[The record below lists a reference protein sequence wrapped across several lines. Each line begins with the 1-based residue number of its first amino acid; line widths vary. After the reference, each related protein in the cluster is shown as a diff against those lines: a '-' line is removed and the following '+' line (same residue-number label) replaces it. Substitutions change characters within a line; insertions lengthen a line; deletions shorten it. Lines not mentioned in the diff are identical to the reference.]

1 MKLYKKVFIPF
12 LSAMLAFTAC
22 EDFEEL
28 NTDPNAPIKVPTSAL
43 LTSAQKALVDN
54 IWDQWFN
61 GRFGMLYAQ
70 YWSQTEYTDESRYLL
85 REGTNNTYWGDFY
98 ASLNNLEEIIRI
110 NEADPIPESNN
121 QVAIATIL
129 QVWQFQIM
137 TDVYGPIPYS
147 EALMGAENVSP
158 AYDSQEAIYAGLL
171 AQLNEAIGLIDPNEG
186 SFASGDIVY
195 GGDMNQWLKFANSL
209 KMRVAIRIAD
219 VEPEVSAQAI
229 REAMG
234 NAFTSIDDAALF
246 TYLGTRPNNN
256 PINDAY
262 LTRQDFAVSENLVSY
277 LQLTE
282 DPRLPF
288 YAAPNEN
295 GEFVGLEYGLT
306 QAQAGAIPNSAV
318 SLPSDL
324 VRGATAPAIYM
335 EYSEVLFI
343 LAEAAARDFISGDP
357 ATYYNQAIEAS
368 VDFWASLAGVNV
380 EDEAIQALIA
390 EVPYTA
396 TGWGTTAANQI
407 GRQKWVALYMQGLQ
421 GWIEWRRLDFEGLVE
436 EPAAGSLIDEVTI
449 PVRYTY
455 PNEEQS
461 LNAANYAEA
470 VGFLDEGDT
479 QASRVWWDVK

>member
-12 LSAMLAFTAC
+12 LSAMLVFTAC

-28 NTDPNAPIKVPTSAL
+28 NTDPNAPVEVPTSAL
-43 LTSAQKALVDN
+43 LTSAQKELVDN
-54 IWDQWFN
+54 IWDEWFN

-70 YWSQTEYTDESRYLL
+70 YWSQTEYTDESRYLI
-85 REGTNNTYWGDFY
+85 REGTNNTYWGNFY
-98 ASLNNLEEIIRI
+98 TSLNNLEEIIRL
-110 NEADPIPESNN
+110 NEVEPIPESNN
-121 QVAIATIL
+121 QIAVATIL
-129 QVWQFQIM
+129 QVWQFQVM
-137 TDVYGPIPYS
+137 TDVYGPIPYT

-158 AYDSQEAIYAGLL
+158 SYDSQEVVYAGLL
-171 AQLNEAIGLIDPNEG
+171 AQLNEAIGLIDVNEG
-186 SFASGDIVY
+186 SFASGDIIY
-195 GGDMNQWLKFANSL
+195 GGDMTNWLKFANSL

-219 VEPEVSAQAI
+219 VQPQVSAQAI
-229 REAMG
+229 NDAMG
-234 NAFTSIDDAALF
+234 GAFTSIDDAALF

-262 LTRQDFAVSENLVSY
+262 LTRQDFAVNETLVDY
-277 LQLTE
+277 LQENE

-288 YAAPNEN
+288 YAAPNQD
-295 GEFVGLEYGLT
+295 GEFVGMPYGLT
-306 QAQAGAIPNSAV
+306 QAQAGAISNAEI
-318 SLPSDL
+318 SLPSEL

-368 VDFWASLAGVNV
+368 IDFWAALAGESIDNRVV
-380 EDEAIQALIA
+380 RALIA

-396 TGWGTTAANQI
+396 TGWGAMAENQI

-421 GWIEWRRLDFEGLVE
+421 GWIEWRRLDFDGLVE
-436 EPAAGSLIDEVTI
+436 EPAAGSLIDEVSI

-470 VGFLDEGDT
+470 VGSLDEGDT
-479 QASRVWWDVK
+479 QASRVWWDVE